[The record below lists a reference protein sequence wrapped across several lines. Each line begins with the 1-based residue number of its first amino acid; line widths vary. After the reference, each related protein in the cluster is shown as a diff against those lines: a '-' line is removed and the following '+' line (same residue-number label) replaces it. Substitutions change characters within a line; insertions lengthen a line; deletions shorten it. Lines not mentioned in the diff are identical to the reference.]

1 MSKNKQRISKKR
13 KNQVVREED
22 HILNHKFSMKKIYP
36 ITEAQKIFFDE
47 YNDQQNIVNLGSAGT
62 GKTYIS
68 LYLGL
73 QDVLQK
79 NQYDKIVIVRS
90 AVQSREQGFMPGS
103 LSEKESYYETPYI
116 NIVNDLFDRNDAY
129 DILKRKEMIEFV
141 TTSFVRGL
149 TYDNCI
155 IILDEAQNCQYEEL
169 RTIMTR
175 VGNDSKI
182 VFCGDTKQDDLRNS
196 RNMRDV
202 SGLYKFVD
210 VIKEIDDFS
219 LINFT
224 IDDIVRS
231 GIVRE
236 FIIAEEKVLEYQ

>member
-1 MSKNKQRISKKR
+1 MSKNKQRTSKKR
-13 KNQVVREED
+13 KNQVVRESE

-47 YNDQQNIVNLGSAGT
+47 YENQQNIVNLGSAGT

-73 QDVLQK
+73 QDILQK

-116 NIVNDLFDRNDAY
+116 NIVNDLFDRKDAY

-175 VGNDSKI
+175 VGTDTKI
-182 VFCGDTKQDDLRNS
+182 IFCGDTKQDDLRNS
-196 RNMRDV
+196 RNMRDN

-219 LINFT
+219 LVNFT
-224 IDDIVRS
+224 VDDIVRS